1 MKKFNLEEFIN
12 FIVLLGFATLFWYL
26 LTTGK
31 INNFI
36 HPKMIKYMIFSFVL
50 FTILAIYQGNKIFIP
65 KYKKPISKSYFLLVT
80 TLIIGF
86 LAAEKGLT
94 LDIAT
99 NKGVNLGTYIKS
111 DKIKPPSA
119 KNNEESIKGES
130 RNNIEESENN
140 FINDQDTITINE
152 NNFYNAVNEMG
163 GNSNKYIG
171 KKIIISGFVFRK
183 EGFKENEFVT
193 ARMLMACC
201 AADSQVIG
209 IMGRYDKA
217 MNLEKDSWIQ
227 VEGIIETTE
236 YKDESSNNSV
246 VLPIIN
252 VVKVENITPPS
263 NIYVYP

>member
-50 FTILAIYQGNKIFIP
+50 FTILAIYQGNKIFTP
-65 KYKKPISKSYFLLVT
+65 KYKKPISKSYFLLGT

-86 LAAEKGLT
+86 LVAEKGM
-94 LDIAT
+94 
-99 NKGVNLGTYIKS
+99 NLGTYIKS
-111 DKIKPPSA
+111 DKIKLPSA
-119 KNNEESIKGES
+119 KENEESIKKES
-130 RNNIEESENN
+130 RNNTEESKNS
-140 FINDQDTITINE
+140 FINGQDTITINE
-152 NNFYNAVNEMG
+152 NNFYNAVNEIG
-163 GNSNKYIG
+163 GNLNKYTG
-171 KKIIISGFVFRK
+171 KKITISGFVFKK
-183 EGFKENEFVT
+183 EEFKENEFVT

-227 VEGIIETTE
+227 VEGIIEAME
-236 YKDESSNNSV
+236 YKDESSSNSV
-246 VLPIIN
+246 VLPMIN
-252 VVKVENITPPS
+252 VVKVENVTPPS